1 MATAGALAT
10 PNQYERQ
17 SRQRLVEIRSLTFV
31 ATEADL
37 NELVA
42 RMAPRLNAIRD
53 LRLAVIPEGIRVSGT
68 YQKLLGFPFLTLW
81 QLSVSEGKVVA
92 RLTKLKAGPLS
103 IGLVRGYLLDAI
115 AGAATVLELRDDAL
129 VFDVNAL
136 LQEKGWPVQTN
147 LTSIRCDYG
156 TLTIQSG

>member
-1 MATAGALAT
+1 
-10 PNQYERQ
+10 
-17 SRQRLVEIRSLTFV
+17 
-31 ATEADL
+31 L

-42 RMAPRLNAIRD
+42 KMATRLNAIRD

-68 YQKLLGFPFLTLW
+68 YQKLFGFPFLTLW
-81 QLSVSEGKVVA
+81 QLSVSDGKVVA

-103 IGLVRGYLLDAI
+103 IGLVRGYLLNAI

-129 VFDVNAL
+129 VFNVNAL

-147 LTSIRCDYG
+147 LTAIRCDYG
-156 TLTIQSG
+156 TLTIESG